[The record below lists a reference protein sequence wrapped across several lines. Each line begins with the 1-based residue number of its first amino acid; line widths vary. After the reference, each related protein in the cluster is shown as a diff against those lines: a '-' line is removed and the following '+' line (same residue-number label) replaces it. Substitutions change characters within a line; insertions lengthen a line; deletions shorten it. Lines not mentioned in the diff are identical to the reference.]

1 MTLLPRSLALRSL
14 RFAAAT
20 ARLPKA
26 APPARW
32 INTEPPQSN
41 IGPAEEPRFLEM
53 VKLNFLAASK
63 YTDMDPMMLE
73 QIVACN
79 SVLRV
84 SFPIKRDDGSVYV
97 VRGYRAQHSHHRT
110 PCKGGIRYSEHVD
123 LQERSNIPLAHAPFL
138 ARQIPHAS

>member
-53 VKLNFLAASK
+53 VKVSTTFA
-63 YTDMDPMMLE
+63 
-73 QIVACN
+73 
-79 SVLRV
+79 VLR
-84 SFPIKRDDGSVYV
+84 SG
-97 VRGYRAQHSHHRT
+97 A
-110 PCKGGIRYSEHVD
+110 
-123 LQERSNIPLAHAPFL
+123 FL
-138 ARQIPHAS
+138 SSLFLF